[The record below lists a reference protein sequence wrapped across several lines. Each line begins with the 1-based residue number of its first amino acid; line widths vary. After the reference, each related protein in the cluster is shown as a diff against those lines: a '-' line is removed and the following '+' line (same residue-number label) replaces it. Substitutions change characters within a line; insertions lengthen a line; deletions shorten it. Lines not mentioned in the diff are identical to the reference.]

1 MRTWDGVANDV
12 GGGDPMPVKRQ
23 STANSECQA
32 RTKAGAPCA
41 APAIH
46 GGIYCALHSDPQ
58 RAAEPGRK
66 GGRNNR
72 RTYETDGK
80 EVSSP
85 RSASAVKEMLAEIM
99 AEIRAGRLNP
109 KLGTTLA
116 YLGTSLL
123 KAIEISDLEARGV
136 TSLHGKR
143 LSTCSP
149 QNDMFVGG
157 RVLRCPLPRCHTLA
171 AIVFVG

>member
-1 MRTWDGVANDV
+1 
-12 GGGDPMPVKRQ
+12 MPLKQ
-23 STANSECQA
+23 QLTAAGKCQA

-58 RAAEPGRK
+58 RAAELGRK

-80 EVSSP
+80 EVSAP
-85 RSASAVKEMLAEIM
+85 QSASAVKEMLAEIM

-116 YLGTSLL
+116 YLGT
-123 KAIEISDLEARGV
+123 
-136 TSLHGKR
+136 
-143 LSTCSP
+143 
-149 QNDMFVGG
+149 
-157 RVLRCPLPRCHTLA
+157 TLA
-171 AIVFVG
+171 KHLGLACPVSGLTSDRFGRRQPWS